1 MIDQEKIKSFL
12 NSLTKEQLEKMYEAF
27 SGKNRNSVAEHEE
40 VDPEEEAKHKE
51 ISLQELA
58 LNTYESQL
66 LSVAICD
73 YKVVDVYDDKDSFT
87 LVFEQI
93 KPQGTTTTVTV
104 PRSCGYGLNEAESD
118 KIFSYLQR
126 MKS

>member
-1 MIDQEKIKSFL
+1 M
-12 NSLTKEQLEKMYEAF
+12 TKEQLEKMYEAF

-40 VDPEEEAKHKE
+40 VDPEEKAKHKE

-93 KPQGTTTTVTV
+93 KPQGTTTTVIV
-104 PRSCGYGLNEAESD
+104 PRSCGYGLNEAESE
-118 KIFSYLQR
+118 KVFSYLQR